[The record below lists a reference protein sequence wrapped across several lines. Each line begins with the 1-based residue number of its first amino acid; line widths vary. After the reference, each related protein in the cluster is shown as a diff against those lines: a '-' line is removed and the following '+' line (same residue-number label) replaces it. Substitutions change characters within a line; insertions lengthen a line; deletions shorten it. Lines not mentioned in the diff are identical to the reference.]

1 MLRFAMRDTPRSF
14 CSPRDGSSHIIPIR
28 LPSVTLLYIC
38 LTHLYHA
45 SVEFDKRLRH
55 LYNNLVEVTYILGK
69 RLDEPSSLHKAIE
82 MGNREAL
89 LVGAKRCLY
98 EKGYAR
104 TTARDIAAASGVSL
118 AAIGYHYGS
127 VEALLNAAMIEAIDE
142 WGQEIGRAL
151 AADVHAAPDAPPLER
166 FAAIWTRVITS
177 LEAERPLWIATFEAL
192 AQIERSPEV
201 RAFLADAL
209 QQGREGL
216 AMLFQG
222 IDPATDPHKAQI
234 VGSFYQALM
243 SGVGVQCA
251 TDAGRAPSGRDLAEA
266 LRIVTGIGEEG

>member
-1 MLRFAMRDTPRSF
+1 
-14 CSPRDGSSHIIPIR
+14 
-28 LPSVTLLYIC
+28 
-38 LTHLYHA
+38 
-45 SVEFDKRLRH
+45 
-55 LYNNLVEVTYILGK
+55 
-69 RLDEPSSLHKAIE
+69 

-89 LVGAKRCLY
+89 IAGAKRCLY

-118 AAIGYHYGS
+118 AAIGYHFGS
-127 VEALLNAAMIEAIDE
+127 TEALLNAAMIQAIDE

-151 AADVHAAPDAPPLER
+151 AADVQATPDAPPLER
-166 FAAIWTRVITS
+166 FAAIWTRIIAS
-177 LEAERPLWIATFEAL
+177 FEAQRPLWVATFEAL
-192 AQIERSPEV
+192 AQIERAPEV

-222 IDPATDPHKAQI
+222 IDPGADPHTAQA

-243 SGVGVQCA
+243 SGVVVQWV
-251 TDAGRAPSGRDLAEA
+251 TDAERAPSGYDLAEA
-266 LRIVTGIGEEG
+266 LRIITTPNEEERTQR